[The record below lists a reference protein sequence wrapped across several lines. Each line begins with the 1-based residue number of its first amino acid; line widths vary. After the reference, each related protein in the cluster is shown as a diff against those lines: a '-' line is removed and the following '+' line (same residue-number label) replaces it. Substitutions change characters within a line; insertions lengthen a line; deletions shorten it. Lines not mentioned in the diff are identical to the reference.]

1 MSDEPHIP
9 SPRLRAAQKLTADP
23 GFAPSVH
30 EGTALKALQAERR
43 EQIRNELLSE
53 IDAWLL
59 DQAEADDVDGAE
71 YDADLCRKIAR
82 DLAEHFTP

>member
-1 MSDEPHIP
+1 MTVDRGQVES
-9 SPRLRAAQKLTADP
+9 R
-23 GFAPSVH
+23 
-30 EGTALKALQAERR
+30 ALKALQAERR
-43 EQIRNELLSE
+43 EQIRNELLRE

-71 YDADLCRKIAR
+71 YDAALCRKIAR